1 MSLYTDPPALKP
13 FSDDKPIL
21 LVSWWLTLFCTAVII
36 LRVIGRYVRMEK
48 LFLEDKIA
56 ALALIPMYLRIACVH
71 VVLVYG
77 TNNVQLVNEEGL
89 HLSQQSLDRRVVGS
103 KLVLATRF
111 FYFTTLVSL
120 FPFFLSIPNFHSKDW
135 SWKLTVLTTN
145 RLWTL
150 KTITLL
156 FFNRLVGTAG
166 KSKYNLT
173 LRFLQITIGCTF
185 LACFISNLSEC
196 FPVTHYWQ
204 VTPDPG
210 GQCRQSYA
218 HLLVVAA
225 CSILT
230 DLLLVVFP
238 IPILI
243 QSRIKLRRKVLLV
256 SLFCLGLCTIAITLY
271 RVPNILE
278 EKGYQ
283 GTRTMWASVEIL
295 VATFVNNAI
304 ALGTF
309 VRDTGPKKKK
319 FRQYISPA
327 DAYARDKKGTGG
339 GGGGSFKPG
348 GTTTLNS
355 IAERTVN
362 DKRGSMMM
370 MGVSAAQGS
379 DNKAGIIIRTDTVG
393 SNGTIA
399 STTPT
404 HGGNQQ
410 EELARDS
417 VASSNSHL
425 PGAEHK
431 PRERDSQ
438 ESLIPKPGHGGIGEA
453 MYFGTVMKTT
463 EISVT
468 VTDAN
473 EEDLRAQ
480 LDGGRVPQSPYGIS
494 SHHHNQIREAPRV
507 VAAGDRGVQRGT
519 TKLLRSLPG
528 KEEDV

>member
-1 MSLYTDPPALKP
+1 MALYTDPPAIRP

-21 LVSWWLTLFCTAVII
+21 LVSWWLTLFCTAVIV
-36 LRVIGRYVRMEK
+36 LRVLGRYVRMEK

-77 TNNVQLVNEEGL
+77 TNNVELVSKEGV
-89 HLSQQSLDRRVVGS
+89 HLSQQSLDRRVIGS
-103 KLVLATRF
+103 RLVLATRF
-111 FYFTTLVSL
+111 FYFTT
-120 FPFFLSIPNFHSKDW
+120 
-135 SWKLTVLTTN
+135 
-145 RLWTL
+145 LWTL

-173 LRFLQITIGCTF
+173 LRFLQITIGLTF
-185 LACFISNLSEC
+185 IACFISNLSEC

-204 VTPDPG
+204 VSPDPG
-210 GQCRQSYA
+210 GQCRQSYV

-243 QSRIKLRRKVLLV
+243 QSRIKFKRKVLLV
-256 SLFCLGLCTIAITLY
+256 SLFCLGLCTVAITLY
-271 RVPNILE
+271 RVPDILE

-309 VRDTGPKKKK
+309 VRDTGPKKKRFK
-319 FRQYISPA
+319 QYISPA
-327 DAYARDKKGTGG
+327 DAYARDKKTG
-339 GGGGSFKPG
+339 SLKPG
-348 GTTTLNS
+348 NGTTTINS
-355 IAERTVN
+355 FAERTNN
-362 DKRGSMMM
+362 DKRGSI
-370 MGVSAAQGS
+370 MGTNYGISAAAGS
-379 DNKAGIIIRTDTVG
+379 DNKAGIIIRTDTIG

-399 STTPT
+399 SINHGK
-404 HGGNQQ
+404 HGGHGNGNHHGQG
-410 EELARDS
+410 EARDS
-417 VASSNSHL
+417 VASSNGNL
-425 PGAEHK
+425 PGAK

-438 ESLIPKPGHGGIGEA
+438 ESLIPKPGGGIGQA

-468 VTDAN
+468 VTEAN
-473 EEDLRAQ
+473 EDDLKAQ
-480 LDGGRVPQSPYGIS
+480 HDGGRIPSSPYG
-494 SHHHNQIREAPRV
+494 SHHQIPREAPRI
-507 VAAGDRGVQRGT
+507 VAAGERGVARGT

>member
-1 MSLYTDPPALKP
+1 MSLYTDPPALRP

-77 TNNVQLVNEEGL
+77 TNNVQLVNQEGL
-89 HLSQQSLDRRVVGS
+89 RLSQQALDRRVVGS

-111 FYFTTLVSL
+111 FYFTTL
-120 FPFFLSIPNFHSKDW
+120 
-135 SWKLTVLTTN
+135 
-145 RLWTL
+145 WTL

-156 FFNRLVGTAG
+156 FFDRLVGTAG
-166 KSKYNLT
+166 KSRYNLT
-173 LRFLQITIGCTF
+173 LRFLQITIGLTF
-185 LACFISNLSEC
+185 LGCFISNLSEC

-204 VTPDPG
+204 VLPDPG
-210 GQCRQSYA
+210 GRCRQSYA
-218 HLLVVAA
+218 HFLVVAA

-230 DLLLVVFP
+230 DLLLVFFP

-243 QSRIKLRRKVLLV
+243 QSRIKLKRKVLLV
-256 SLFCLGLCTIAITLY
+256 SLFCLGLCTVCITSY
-271 RVPNILE
+271 RVPDILR

-319 FRQYISPA
+319 FKQYISPA
-327 DAYARDKKGTGG
+327 DAYARDNKKH
-339 GGGGSFKPG
+339 GSFKPG
-348 GTTTLNS
+348 TTLNS
-355 IAERTVN
+355 IAERTHKCDDDDDDDDGDN
-362 DKRGSMMM
+362 MKRGSRMGGMTWNHG
-370 MGVSAAQGS
+370 GVSAAQGS

-399 STTPT
+399 SSAPT
-404 HGGNQQ
+404 HLDHGGNQ
-410 EELARDS
+410 EEARDS
-417 VASSNSHL
+417 VASSSNLGNLHGSE
-425 PGAEHK
+425 GNNK

-438 ESLIPKPGHGGIGEA
+438 ESLIPKPGGIGQA
-453 MYFGTVMKTT
+453 LYFGTVMKTT

-468 VTDAN
+468 VTEAN
-473 EEDLRAQ
+473 EDDLRAQ
-480 LDGGRVPQSPYGIS
+480 NDGGRVPQNPYGIS
-494 SHHHNQIREAPRV
+494 TSTRHHNPIREAPRI
-507 VAAGDRGVQRGT
+507 VAAGERGVARGT

-528 KEEDV
+528 KEEEV

>member
-1 MSLYTDPPALKP
+1 MALYTDPPAVRP

-36 LRVIGRYVRMEK
+36 LRVLGRYVRMEK

-56 ALALIPMYLRIACVH
+56 AFALIPMYLRIACVH

-77 TNNVQLVNEEGL
+77 TNNVELVNDDGV
-89 HLSQQSLDRRVVGS
+89 HLSQKSMDRRVIGS
-103 KLVLATRF
+103 RLVLATRF
-111 FYFTTLVSL
+111 FYFTT
-120 FPFFLSIPNFHSKDW
+120 
-135 SWKLTVLTTN
+135 
-145 RLWTL
+145 LWTL

-173 LRFLQITIGCTF
+173 LRFLQITIGLTF
-185 LACFISNLSEC
+185 IACFISNLSEC

-204 VTPDPG
+204 VSPDPG

-218 HLLVVAA
+218 HMLVVAA

-243 QSRIKLRRKVLLV
+243 QSRIKLKRKVLLV
-256 SLFCLGLCTIAITLY
+256 SLFCLGLCTVAITLY
-271 RVPNILE
+271 RVPDILN

-309 VRDTGPKKKK
+309 VRDTGPKKKRFK
-319 FRQYISPA
+319 QYISPA
-327 DAYARDKKGTGG
+327 DAYARDKKTG
-339 GGGGSFKPG
+339 SLKPG
-348 GTTTLNS
+348 NGTTTMNS
-355 IAERTVN
+355 FAERTNN
-362 DKRGSMMM
+362 DKRGSIMGVGSY
-370 MGVSAAQGS
+370 GVSAAAGS
-379 DNKAGIIIRTDTVG
+379 DNKAGIIIRTDTIG

-399 STTPT
+399 STNHTEHDG
-404 HGGNQQ
+404 HGHDGNGNHHHMHGQ
-410 EELARDS
+410 EEARDS
-417 VASSNSHL
+417 VASSNGNL
-425 PGAEHK
+425 TGAK

-438 ESLIPKPGHGGIGEA
+438 ESLIPKPGIGQA

-473 EEDLRAQ
+473 EDDLKAQ
-480 LDGGRVPQSPYGIS
+480 HDGGRVPQSPYG
-494 SHHHNQIREAPRV
+494 SHHHPQIPREAPRI
-507 VAAGDRGVQRGT
+507 VAAGERGVARGT

-528 KEEDV
+528 NEEDA

>member
-1 MSLYTDPPALKP
+1 MSLYTDPPALRP

-48 LFLEDKIA
+48 LLLEDKIA

-77 TNNVQLVNEEGL
+77 TNNVQLVNQEGL
-89 HLSQQSLDRRVVGS
+89 HLSQQALDRRVVGS

-111 FYFTTLVSL
+111 FYFTTL
-120 FPFFLSIPNFHSKDW
+120 
-135 SWKLTVLTTN
+135 
-145 RLWTL
+145 WTL

-156 FFNRLVGTAG
+156 FFDRLVGTAG
-166 KSKYNLT
+166 KSRYNLT
-173 LRFLQITIGCTF
+173 LRFLQITIGLTF
-185 LACFISNLSEC
+185 LGCFISNLSEC

-204 VTPDPG
+204 VLPDPG
-210 GQCRQSYA
+210 GRCRQSYA
-218 HLLVVAA
+218 HFLVVAA

-243 QSRIKLRRKVLLV
+243 QSRIKLKRKVLLV
-256 SLFCLGLCTIAITLY
+256 SLFCLGLCTVCITSY
-271 RVPNILE
+271 RVPDILR

-319 FRQYISPA
+319 FKQYVSPA
-327 DAYARDKKGTGG
+327 DAYARDNKKN
-339 GGGGSFKPG
+339 GSFKPG
-348 GTTTLNS
+348 GGVGTTLNS
-355 IAERTVN
+355 IAERTHKCDDDDDDDCD
-362 DKRGSMMM
+362 DKR
-370 MGVSAAQGS
+370 MGGMNHGGVVAAQGS

-399 STTPT
+399 SSAPT
-404 HGGNQQ
+404 VTHHGENQ
-410 EELARDS
+410 EEARGS
-417 VASSNSHL
+417 VASSSHGNL
-425 PGAEHK
+425 HGSEGNNK
-431 PRERDSQ
+431 LRERDSQ
-438 ESLIPKPGHGGIGEA
+438 ESLIPKPGGIGQA
-453 MYFGTVMKTT
+453 LYFGTVMKTT

-468 VTDAN
+468 VTEAN
-473 EEDLRAQ
+473 EDDLRAQ
-480 LDGGRVPQSPYGIS
+480 NDGGRVPQSPYGIS
-494 SHHHNQIREAPRV
+494 APHHNPIREAPRI
-507 VAAGDRGVQRGT
+507 VAAGERGVARGT

-528 KEEDV
+528 KEEEEV